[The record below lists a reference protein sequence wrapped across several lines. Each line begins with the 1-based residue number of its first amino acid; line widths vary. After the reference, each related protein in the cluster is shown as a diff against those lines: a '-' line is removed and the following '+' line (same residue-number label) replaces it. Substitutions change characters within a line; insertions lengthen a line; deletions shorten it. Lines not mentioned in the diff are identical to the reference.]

1 MTLNNR
7 GYYTYNVRGKSELV
21 HRLVAEYFVPNP
33 NNYPVVNH
41 KDCNQLNNGVDNL
54 EWCTQRHNVKHC
66 VKNRKDLEPF
76 KNNSNGIA
84 VVNYQSGAVGINDL
98 CISNIGIFYGPP
110 DGDHILMEQAKSRLD
125 RIGQTKQ
132 PVFYY
137 LQTVGSVEKAIY
149 KELSQGRDFDAKMFE
164 AWLNEQK

>member
-1 MTLNNR
+1 MEIWKKIPNSYFEISNYGRIASIERDVFTWSNDTMHIPRRIRTLALNNR

-66 VKNRKDLEPF
+66 VKNRKDLRHV
-76 KNNSNGIA
+76 SQ
-84 VVNYQSGAVGINDL
+84 YTL
-98 CISNIGIFYGPP
+98 
-110 DGDHILMEQAKSRLD
+110 DGEFIRTWPS
-125 RIGQTKQ
+125 
-132 PVFYY
+132 
-137 LQTVGSVEKAIY
+137 
-149 KELSQGRDFDAKMFE
+149 LSSTGNARNVANCCDGRRYTAGGYIWK
-164 AWLNEQK
+164 WHNE